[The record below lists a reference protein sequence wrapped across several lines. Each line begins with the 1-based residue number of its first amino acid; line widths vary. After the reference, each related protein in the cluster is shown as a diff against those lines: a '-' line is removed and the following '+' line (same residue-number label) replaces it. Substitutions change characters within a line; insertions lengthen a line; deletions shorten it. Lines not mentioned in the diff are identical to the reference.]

1 MRLKLR
7 PPPAFLGGV
16 PVVGDRPASA
26 TPPPLHGSRPPGNDS
41 RLRDIPPPIP
51 RQSPAGGAPRP
62 LPLHLRTRA
71 TIRLHPEPPESKLLR
86 VAELERFK
94 NLLLFAKATV
104 DGFFAGKHRSPHP
117 GASSEFRDYKNYVP
131 GDSVDHL
138 DWRAWGRTRRL
149 YIRRYEDETDMA
161 AWLLV
166 DTSASMNYAGPGRP
180 PKYEH
185 AARIAAAL
193 AWLMLR
199 QGDKAAL
206 GLFADRLKT
215 FHPPGGTRRHLHEIV
230 TTLEHALPA
239 STTGLAAS
247 LEQAASVFKKRGRL
261 VVLSDFLAE
270 PAPLFD
276 ALGRFRHRGFQV
288 LLLQILDPDEL
299 DLPDHSAARY
309 VDMENGQALEID
321 TADIRADYRIKIR
334 SAIDTLAAAAAAR
347 GIEHQL
353 VNTREPCAT
362 ALEAWL
368 GFRTRTRTA
377 AAPASGRRRH

>member
-16 PVVGDRPASA
+16 PVVADRPASA
-26 TPPPLHGSRPPGNDS
+26 TPPPLPPSRPPDHGSR
-41 RLRDIPPPIP
+41 LRATPPPLP
-51 RQSPAGGAPRP
+51 RQSSASGAPRS
-62 LPLHLRTRA
+62 LHLRTRA
-71 TIRLHPEPPESKLLR
+71 TIRLNPEPPESKLLR

-117 GASSEFRDYKNYVP
+117 GASAEFRDYKNYVA
-131 GDSVDHL
+131 GDSVEHL

-149 YIRRYEDETDMA
+149 FVRRYEDETDMA

-206 GLFADRLKT
+206 GLFSDHLGT
-215 FHPPGGTRRHLHEIV
+215 FIPPGGTRRHLHEIV
-230 TTLEHALPA
+230 STLERVLPA
-239 STTGLAAS
+239 STTGLAPS

-270 PAPLFD
+270 PAPVFD
-276 ALGRFRHRGFQV
+276 ALGQFLHRGFQV

-334 SAIDTLAAAAAAR
+334 SAIDTLAAEAAAR

-353 VNTREPCAT
+353 VNTRDPYT
-362 ALEAWL
+362 GALEAWL
-368 GFRTRTRTA
+368 GFRART
-377 AAPASGRRRH
+377 AAPASGRRR